1 MTLILT
7 LVKIMKIMMV
17 LILNVVPIFS
27 IENKVLAK
35 QLVHDIFWPF
45 FPTVWGECPVKEA
58 LCMIMMMRMMA
69 IKNAC
74 ARELRAAQSQKPKQ
88 GIGKPRK
95 IGIGCNV
102 QITCQQFK
110 FKW

>member
-1 MTLILT
+1 
-7 LVKIMKIMMV
+7 MKIMMV
-17 LILNVVPIFS
+17 LIHNVVPIFS

-35 QLVHDIFWPF
+35 QLVHDILWPF
-45 FPTVWGECPVKEA
+45 FPSVWGECPVKEA
-58 LCMIMMMRMMA
+58 LCMIMTMRMMA

-74 ARELRAAQSQKPKQ
+74 ARELRSQKPKQ

-95 IGIGCNV
+95 IGIGCDV
-102 QITCQQFK
+102 QISCQQFK

>member
-1 MTLILT
+1 MLSPFSVL
-7 LVKIMKIMMV
+7 KIK
-17 LILNVVPIFS
+17 F
-27 IENKVLAK
+27 KVSAK
-35 QLVHDIFWPF
+35 QVVHDILWPF
-45 FPTVWGECPVKEA
+45 FPTVWGGCPDKEA